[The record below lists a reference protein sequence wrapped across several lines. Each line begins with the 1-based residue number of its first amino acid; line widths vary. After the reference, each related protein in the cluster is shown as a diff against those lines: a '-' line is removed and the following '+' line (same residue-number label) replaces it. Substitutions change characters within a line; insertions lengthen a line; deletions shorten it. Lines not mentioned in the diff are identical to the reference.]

1 MPKKYSKKPQSQLKI
16 ADARINFLFGL
27 AKKTFNSDSKLADE
41 YIKTAV
47 KITLKNKTK
56 FTKEQKKMF
65 CKNCHSFLM
74 QGKNCRVRIHKH
86 RLIYY
91 CQNCKNFMRFPVK

>member
-1 MPKKYSKKPQSQLKI
+1 MKKKYSKKPQSQLKI
-16 ADARINFLFGL
+16 ANARIQFLFEL
-27 AKKTFNSDSKLADE
+27 AKKIFPEDRKLADKYVE
-41 YIKTAV
+41 TAIKIA
-47 KITLKNKTK
+47 LKNKAG

-65 CKNCHSFLM
+65 CKNCHCFLA

-91 CQNCKNFMRFPVK
+91 CQNCKSFMRFPVH